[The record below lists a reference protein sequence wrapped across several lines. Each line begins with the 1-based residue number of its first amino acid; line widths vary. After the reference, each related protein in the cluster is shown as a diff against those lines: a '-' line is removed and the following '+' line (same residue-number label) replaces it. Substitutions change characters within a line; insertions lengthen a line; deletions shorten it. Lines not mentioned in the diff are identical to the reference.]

1 MNLATNGKNSKEGIH
16 VRGTRARFA
25 MLLIEAFIFM
35 LGVALA
41 TSSATPEQFH
51 LALAG
56 ENEMR
61 ISFKL
66 SSSTPQACTYASA
79 TSPNL
84 TSSPGAVRSYFPGLG
99 FYHHVLLQDLLPNTP
114 YTYSCAGG
122 PLMGFTSAP
131 PQATFTPFG
140 MAVLGDWGYLGSKE
154 RGPSIPVG
162 GLSANWSAVPVRQ
175 TMEALKNNGS
185 IQMVLHVGDIIYADD
200 SFGEHPLEFQYE
212 NVTNG
217 WFNWIQNVSGTM
229 PYHVSVGNRAYAARS
244 FPPRA

>member
-1 MNLATNGKNSKEGIH
+1 M
-16 VRGTRARFA
+16 
-25 MLLIEAFIFM
+25 LIEALFFL
-35 LGVALA
+35 LGVAFA
-41 TSSATPEQFH
+41 ISSPAPEQFH

-99 FYHHVLLQDLLPNTP
+99 FYPHVLLQGLLPSTP

-131 PQATFTPFG
+131 PQATFSPFG

-175 TMEALKNNGS
+175 TMEALKSESESEALKHLQAILKKKRYGKK
-185 IQMVLHVGDIIYADD
+185 G
-200 SFGEHPLEFQYE
+200 
-212 NVTNG
+212 
-217 WFNWIQNVSGTM
+217 
-229 PYHVSVGNRAYAARS
+229 
-244 FPPRA
+244 